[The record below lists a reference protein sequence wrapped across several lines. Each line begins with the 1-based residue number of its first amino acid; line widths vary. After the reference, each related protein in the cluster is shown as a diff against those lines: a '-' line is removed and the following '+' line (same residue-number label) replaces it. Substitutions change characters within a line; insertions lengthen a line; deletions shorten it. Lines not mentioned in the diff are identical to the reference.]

1 MRSIELHKTSIAGVW
16 RLSNTGCR
24 RTPSVDPIQDAGLT
38 RRRWPFLQ
46 TVWWSIHPSGEITF
60 APETTGC
67 QSLRQM
73 CDEKMAC
80 ELDGDMLFQKVLAA
94 LDTLRNHLFSFI
106 VELLVPDLI
115 FVSSGSQPKDIRL
128 SLVTLPFPDLALQTD
143 EDVDE
148 SIIDQINYALPDWFA
163 ETFDWNDETFA
174 ANRLAWRARL
184 TDVND
189 ILSEPFDGE
198 NQDCKTSL
206 PKEREQNTL
215 SYDDQPLQSH
225 HPKADQQYKET
236 GLLKSF
242 FRRLLG
248 YGDQLF
254 EEEST
259 EDLDLSSNALR
270 VASLSEGLP
279 GTPDEEEGRHAFI
292 LTDAFLIGRD
302 IRKADFPLDDPGVSR
317 IHARITRSGGHFFIE
332 DMGSRNGT
340 TVDGIKLKKHTVQ
353 LLPEM
358 CRIAFG
364 DAVFYFR
371 SD

>member
-1 MRSIELHKTSIAGVW
+1 MSIYARCATKNGMRAGW
-16 RLSNTGCR
+16 RHAFQFL
-24 RTPSVDPIQDAGLT
+24 
-38 RRRWPFLQ
+38 RW
-46 TVWWSIHPSGEITF
+46 
-60 APETTGC
+60 
-67 QSLRQM
+67 
-73 CDEKMAC
+73 
-80 ELDGDMLFQKVLAA
+80 
-94 LDTLRNHLFSFI
+94 TLRDHLFSFI
-106 VELLVPDLI
+106 VEYVPDLI

-174 ANRLAWRARL
+174 ANRSAWRARL

-198 NQDCKTSL
+198 NRDCKTSL

-259 EDLDLSSNALR
+259 EDLDLSSNALVSLHHRKVSR
-270 VASLSEGLP
+270 VRPTKKKGGMRLFNRCL
-279 GTPDEEEGRHAFI
+279 
-292 LTDAFLIGRD
+292 LIGRD
-302 IRKADFPLDDPGVSR
+302 IRCGFS
-317 IHARITRSGGHFFIE
+317 S
-332 DMGSRNGT
+332 
-340 TVDGIKLKKHTVQ
+340 
-353 LLPEM
+353 
-358 CRIAFG
+358 
-364 DAVFYFR
+364 
-371 SD
+371 